1 MHFSTFFRRHNTGK
15 MIFLTAALSIFFVG
29 CSGNK
34 STAGNRADAANEAS
48 NAETPIA
55 VTSAKVES
63 RDVPAFIQATG
74 SLIADETSDIAP
86 KTAGKIVN
94 VSANVGEFVGQG
106 SVIARIDDKDARLRL
121 TESQAG
127 VTQAIAGVRQAEAR
141 LGLSQNGTFS
151 AAAIPEVLAANAGY
165 EQAAA
170 ELKLAEVNEAR
181 YRDLV
186 QTGDVAMILYDQ
198 YRTARDTARARLN
211 SARQTQEVA
220 KNAARQNNQAIKSA
234 QAGVEAARTQVG
246 IAQQA
251 INDTVIRAPFSGFIS
266 NRPVAVGEYVSSAS
280 IVATIL
286 RSNPIKIQI
295 QVAEADVPFISV
307 GRGVSIEV
315 DAYKDRRFGG
325 TVTAINP
332 ALDPTNRA
340 AVVEAS
346 IENSGN
352 ALRSG
357 MFATARITKQG
368 GNSGVFVTRSAVYND
383 QSTQSYRV
391 FVIQEGAAKLR
402 VVQLGTEEGDMIQI
416 LNGVSADEAVATNNL
431 PQLYE
436 GAKVEIIA
444 Q

>member
-1 MHFSTFFRRHNTGK
+1 M
-15 MIFLTAALSIFFVG
+15 
-29 CSGNK
+29 
-34 STAGNRADAANEAS
+34 
-48 NAETPIA
+48 
-55 VTSAKVES
+55 
-63 RDVPAFIQATG
+63 
-74 SLIADETSDIAP
+74 
-86 KTAGKIVN
+86 
-94 VSANVGEFVGQG
+94 
-106 SVIARIDDKDARLRL
+106 
-121 TESQAG
+121 
-127 VTQAIAGVRQAEAR
+127 
-141 LGLSQNGTFS
+141 
-151 AAAIPEVLAANAGY
+151 
-165 EQAAA
+165 
-170 ELKLAEVNEAR
+170 
-181 YRDLV
+181 
-186 QTGDVAMILYDQ
+186 
-198 YRTARDTARARLN
+198 
-211 SARQTQEVA
+211 
-220 KNAARQNNQAIKSA
+220 
-234 QAGVEAARTQVG
+234 
-246 IAQQA
+246 
-251 INDTVIRAPFSGFIS
+251 
-266 NRPVAVGEYVSSAS
+266 
-280 IVATIL
+280 
-286 RSNPIKIQI
+286 
-295 QVAEADVPFISV
+295 PFISV